1 MIETAIVAGVGP
13 GLGSS
18 LARAFA
24 KEGYQ
29 VALLSRRGESSE
41 PVAEQIQAA
50 QGMALVIPTDVTEQR
65 SVSDAVARVKADLGP
80 ITVLAYNASG
90 YGRGGFSN

>member
-1 MIETAIVAGVGP
+1 MTETAIVGGVGP

-41 PVAEQIQAA
+41 PVAEQIRRHKARRSSF
-50 QGMALVIPTDVTEQR
+50 QR
-65 SVSDAVARVKADLGP
+65 M
-80 ITVLAYNASG
+80 
-90 YGRGGFSN
+90 